1 MVIDS
6 HQHFWKYNSHD
17 FPWISDDLSFLK
29 KDFLP
34 DDLFPVLSK
43 NQVNG
48 CIAVQARQSI
58 EETEWLL
65 QLASQHSFIKGVV
78 GWVDLCSK
86 NVEDQLSKFTRGN
99 GLVGV
104 RHVLHDEIDDDF
116 MLRDDFQQG
125 IKHLEQFGLTYDI
138 LIFPKHLPQVMQL
151 VKMFPK
157 QKFVID
163 HAAKPDIKSGNYQ
176 SWKNDLEGFRSLPN
190 VFCKLSGLVTEADWK
205 AIDQTNFDPVLDTL
219 FDVFGDKRVMYGS
232 DWPVCQLAA
241 SYKQVMDILQNY
253 LINHKELN
261 YERIMG
267 GNCSMF
273 YGLG

>member
-1 MVIDS
+1 MIIDS

-43 NQVNG
+43 NEVNG

-65 QLASQHSFIKGVV
+65 QLASQNSFIKGVV

-86 NVEDQLSKFTRGN
+86 NVEDQLSRFTRGK

-116 MLRDDFQQG
+116 VLREDFQQG
-125 IKHLEQFGLTYDI
+125 IMHLEQFGLTYDI
-138 LIFPKHLPQVMQL
+138 LIFPKHLTKVMQL
-151 VKMFPK
+151 VKRFPN

-176 SWKNDLEGFRSLPN
+176 SWKNDLEGFRSFPN
-190 VFCKLSGLVTEADWK
+190 VFCKLSGLVTEADWN
-205 AIDQTNFDPVLDTL
+205 AIDQTNFDPVIDTL
-219 FDVFGDKRVMYGS
+219 FDVFGDKRVMFGS

-253 LINHKELN
+253 LNNHKELN
-261 YERIMG
+261 YDRIMG

-273 YGLG
+273 YGIG

>member
-1 MVIDS
+1 MIIDS

-43 NQVNG
+43 NEVNG

-65 QLASQHSFIKGVV
+65 QLASQHAFIKGVV
-78 GWVDLCSK
+78 GWVDLCSNK
-86 NVEDQLSKFTRGN
+86 VEDQLSKYTRGK

-116 MLRDDFQQG
+116 VLREDFQQG
-125 IKHLEQFGLTYDI
+125 IMHLEQFGLTYDI
-138 LIFPKHLPQVMQL
+138 LIFPKHLTKVMQL
-151 VKMFPK
+151 VKRFPN

-163 HAAKPDIKSGNYQ
+163 HAAKPNIKSGNYQ
-176 SWKNDLEGFRSLPN
+176 LWKNDLDGFRNTPN
-190 VFCKLSGLVTEADWK
+190 VFCKLSGLVTEAEWTE
-205 AIDQTNFDPVLDTL
+205 IEQTNFDPVLDTL
-219 FDVFGDKRVMYGS
+219 FDVFGDKRVMFGS

-253 LINHKELN
+253 LNNHKELN
-261 YERIMG
+261 YDRIMG

-273 YGLG
+273 YGIG